1 MEETWGQLTDV
12 VHTEVPGGG
21 GRQTAC
27 EEQGTPL
34 QGDPAVRFTHLKVR
48 Q

>member
-1 MEETWGQLTDV
+1 MEETRGQLTDV

-21 GRQTAC
+21 RQTAC
-27 EEQGTPL
+27 EEQGSPL
-34 QGDPAVRFTHLKVR
+34 QGDPAVRFTHLKAR